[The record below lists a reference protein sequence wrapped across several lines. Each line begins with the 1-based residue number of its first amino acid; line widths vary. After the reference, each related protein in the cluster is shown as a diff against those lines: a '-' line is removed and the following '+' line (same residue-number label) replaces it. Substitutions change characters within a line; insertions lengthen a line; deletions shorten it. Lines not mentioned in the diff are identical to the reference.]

1 MHQKIKKNKLTE
13 KFNIE
18 DTDEIIEAEAERFLL
33 LFKKAFHEYHGKSLK
48 EENID
53 CEDSVVTDF
62 LTKVAKTIRGHILP
76 DVQGSK
82 AAKFL
87 KIIDSFFHQ
96 YLTTN
101 KMARTRLGGP
111 PRHVNNFENR
121 RFAAAKEIANARRR
135 DNRFK
140 IKFLLPQGKNID
152 VKVRG
157 NVVRKM
163 RARRRSIFP
172 GLCRNR
178 QH

>member
-1 MHQKIKKNKLTE
+1 
-13 KFNIE
+13 
-18 DTDEIIEAEAERFLL
+18 
-33 LFKKAFHEYHGKSLK
+33 
-48 EENID
+48 
-53 CEDSVVTDF
+53 
-62 LTKVAKTIRGHILP
+62 
-76 DVQGSK
+76 
-82 AAKFL
+82 
-87 KIIDSFFHQ
+87 
-96 YLTTN
+96 
-101 KMARTRLGGP
+101 MARTRLGGP
-111 PRHVNNFENR
+111 PKRIINFENR

-163 RARRRSIFP
+163 RVRRRSIFS